1 MTTFQSLCASL
12 YSDASRLGYT
22 SGNFEIKII
31 FNDDILLGVLSM
43 CPGISALVLNY
54 SCSVIADVGTT
65 QLLLA
70 LFLALHSNKDSM
82 ETVPTIS
89 E

>member
-1 MTTFQSLCASL
+1 MTTFQPLCASV

-31 FNDDILLGVLSM
+31 FNDDILLGLLSM
-43 CPGISALVLNY
+43 CPGLSRLVLNY
-54 SCSVIADVGTT
+54 SRSVIADVGTI

-70 LFLALHSNKDSM
+70 LFVALHSNKDPM
-82 ETVPTIS
+82 ETGPQ
-89 E
+89 